1 MKSTLYKN
9 EYEYDTKVY
18 NPSEIFDCT
27 KYTFSLELKRINKS
41 SNGGSIWEL
50 TLKDFFYLMKISI

>member
-9 EYEYDTKVY
+9 GYEYDTKVY

-41 SNGGSIWEL
+41 SKDGSIWKL
-50 TLKDFFYLMKISI
+50 TLKDFWPDEN